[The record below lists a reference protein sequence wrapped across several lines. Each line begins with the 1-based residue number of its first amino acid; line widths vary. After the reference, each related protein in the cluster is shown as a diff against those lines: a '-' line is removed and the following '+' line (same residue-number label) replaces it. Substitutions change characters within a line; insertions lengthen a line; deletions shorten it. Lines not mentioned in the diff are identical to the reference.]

1 MFQPLAVF
9 IGWRY
14 TRSRRRDHFISFI
27 SLLSLLG
34 MILGVA
40 ALIVVMSVMNG
51 FEAEL
56 RGRILALVPH
66 GFIDAPDGRLQD
78 WQALADSFDNSSAS
92 GNETGLVAAAPY
104 IGGSAMLSARGTVR
118 GVQLWAI
125 DEAREQRVSAIGRH
139 VVAGNLGQLGA
150 APFGIAIGDI
160 LARHLGVGIGD
171 SIDAILPKVT
181 VTPMG
186 VFPRQKRFTVVAIFR
201 SGSQLDSSTVFID
214 LRDGQRLYQLGD
226 AVTGLR
232 VAAHDLFA
240 AGPQLQRWNAQ
251 HANAFVVRDWSQTQG
266 SLFQAVKMEKA
277 MVALLLLVIVAIAA
291 FNIVSIL
298 TMMVNDKR
306 ADIAVLRTMGAA
318 PRSVMA
324 VFMVQGAAIGLA
336 GVLTGAVLGVP
347 LALHAGDIAA
357 FFERLVGMQI
367 FDPRVYFV
375 SRIPSVVVPLDVL
388 AVCALAW
395 VLSLVAALYPAWRA
409 AHVEPAEALRYE

>member
-1 MFQPLAVF
+1 MFQPLAGF

-66 GFIDAPDGRLQD
+66 GFIDAPDGRLRD
-78 WQALADSFDNSSAS
+78 WQTLADSIGAES
-92 GNETGLVAAAPY
+92 GGGLVAAAPY
-104 IGGSAMLSARGTVR
+104 IGGSAMLAGRGPVR

-125 DEAREQRVSAIGRH
+125 DREREPRVSTIGRH
-139 VVAGNLGQLGA
+139 IVAGGLDELGH
-150 APFGIAIGDI
+150 APFGIVLGDI
-160 LARHLGVGIGD
+160 LARHLGVDVGD
-171 SIDAILPKVT
+171 SVDVILPRVT

-214 LRDGQRLYQLGD
+214 LRDGQRLYQLGE

-232 VAAHDLFA
+232 VAADDLFT
-240 AGPQLQRWNAQ
+240 AGPLLQRWNEQ
-251 HANAFVVRDWSQTQG
+251 HGGAYVVRDWSQTQG
-266 SLFQAVKMEKA
+266 SLFQAVKMEKT
-277 MVALLLLVIVAIAA
+277 MVALLLLVIVGIAA

-306 ADIAVLRTMGAA
+306 SDIAVLRTMGAS
-318 PRSVMA
+318 PRSVMSI
-324 VFMVQGAAIGLA
+324 FMVQGAAIGLG
-336 GVLTGAVLGVP
+336 GVLVGAALGVP
-347 LALHAGDIAA
+347 LALNAGAIAA
-357 FFERLVGMQI
+357 FFEQLAGMQI

-375 SRIPSVVVPLDVL
+375 SRIPSVVIPLDVV
-388 AVCALAW
+388 AVCLLAW
-395 VLSLVAALYPAWRA
+395 LLSLLAALYPAWRA
-409 AHVEPAEALRYE
+409 SHVQPAEALRYE

>member
-66 GFIDAPDGRLQD
+66 GFIDAPDGRLRA
-78 WQALADSFDNSSAS
+78 WQPLADSIGAGES
-92 GNETGLVAAAPY
+92 GLVAAAPY
-104 IGGSAMLSARGTVR
+104 IGGSAMLSTRGTVR

-125 DEAREQRVSAIGRH
+125 DQEREQKVSEIGRH
-139 VVAGNLGQLGA
+139 IVQGHFNQLGE
-150 APFGIAIGDI
+150 APFGIVIGDI
-160 LARHLGVGIGD
+160 LARHLGVGVGD

-186 VFPRQKRFTVVAIFR
+186 VFPRQKRFTVLAIFR
-201 SGSQLDSSTVFID
+201 SGSQLDSSTAFID

-232 VAAHDLFA
+232 VAARDLFA
-240 AGPQLQRWNAQ
+240 AGPLLQRWNAQ
-251 HANAFVVRDWSQTQG
+251 HGDTFVVRDWSQTQG

-336 GVLTGAVLGVP
+336 GVLTGAALGVP

-357 FFERLVGMQI
+357 FFERLAGMQI

-375 SRIPSVVVPLDVL
+375 SRIPSVVVPMDVV

-395 VLSLVAALYPAWRA
+395 LLSLVAALYPAWRA

>member
-1 MFQPLAVF
+1 MFQPLAGF

-14 TRSRRRDHFISFI
+14 TRSRRRDNFISFI

-34 MILGVA
+34 MVLGVA

-66 GFIDAPDGRLQD
+66 GFIDAPDGRMEN
-78 WQALADSFDNSSAS
+78 WQALADSIGTQGSK
-92 GNETGLVAAAPY
+92 GLVAAAPY
-104 IGGSAMLSARGTVR
+104 IGGSAMLATRGPVR
-118 GVQLWAI
+118 GVQLWAV
-125 DEAREQRVSAIGRH
+125 DNVREQRVSSIGRH
-139 VVAGNLGQLGA
+139 VVEGRIDDLGR

-160 LARHLGVGIGD
+160 LARQLGVGVGD
-171 SIDAILPKVT
+171 SVDAILPKVT

-186 VFPRQKRFTVVAIFR
+186 VFPRQKRFTVVAIFQ
-201 SGSQLDSSTVFID
+201 SGSQLDSSTAFID

-232 VAAHDLFA
+232 VAASDLFA
-240 AGPQLQRWNAQ
+240 AGPLLRQWNREHGDAY
-251 HANAFVVRDWSQTQG
+251 VVRDWSQTQG
-266 SLFQAVKMEKA
+266 SLFQAVKMEKT
-277 MVALLLLVIVAIAA
+277 MVALLLLVIVGIAA

-306 ADIAVLRTMGAA
+306 SDIAVLRTMGSS
-318 PRSVMA
+318 PRSVMGI
-324 VFMVQGAAIGLA
+324 FMVQGAAIGFA
-336 GVLTGAVLGVP
+336 GVFTGAAIGVP

-357 FFERLVGMQI
+357 FFERLLGVHI

-375 SRIPSVVVPLDVL
+375 SRIPSVLVPLDVF
-388 AVCALAW
+388 AVCVLAW

-409 AHVEPAEALRYE
+409 AHVQPAEALRYE

>member
-66 GFIDAPDGRLQD
+66 GFIDAPDGRLRD
-78 WQALADSFDNSSAS
+78 WAALADSIDQAAGSAA
-92 GNETGLVAAAPY
+92 EPGLVAAAPY
-104 IGGSAMLSARGTVR
+104 IGGSAMLASRGMVR

-125 DEAREQRVSAIGRH
+125 DEARERRVSAINQHVIAGR
-139 VVAGNLGQLGA
+139 LEQLGA
-150 APFGIAIGDI
+150 EPFGIVIGDI
-160 LARHLGVGIGD
+160 LARQLGVGVGG
-171 SIDAILPKVT
+171 SVDAILPKVT

-201 SGSQLDSSTVFID
+201 SGSQLDSSTAFID

-226 AVTGLR
+226 AVGGLR
-232 VAAHDLFA
+232 VAARDLFA
-240 AGPQLQRWNAQ
+240 AGPLLQRWNAE
-251 HANAFVVRDWSQTQG
+251 HAGAFVVRDWSPTQG
-266 SLFQAVKMEKA
+266 RLFQAVKIEKA
-277 MVALLLLVIVAIAA
+277 MVALLLLVIVGIAA
-291 FNIVSIL
+291 FNIVSSL

-336 GVLTGAVLGVP
+336 GVLTGAALGVP

-357 FFERLVGMQI
+357 FFERLAGMQI

-375 SRIPSVVVPLDVL
+375 SRIPSVVVMADVI

-395 VLSLVAALYPAWRA
+395 LLSLVAALYPAWRA
-409 AHVEPAEALRYE
+409 AHIEPAEALRYE

>member
-1 MFQPLAVF
+1 MFQPLAGF

-66 GFIDAPDGRLQD
+66 GFIDARDGRLTD
-78 WQALADSFDNSSAS
+78 WRKLADAIDD
-92 GNETGLVAAAPY
+92 TPGLIAAAPY
-104 IGGSAMLSARGTVR
+104 IGDSAMLATRGPVR

-125 DEAREQRVSAIGRH
+125 DSEYEQRVSQLRQH
-139 VVAGNLGQLGA
+139 VVQGRYEDLAG
-150 APFGIAIGDI
+150 APFGIVIGDI
-160 LARHLGVGIGD
+160 LARHLGVGVGD
-171 SIDAILPKVT
+171 SVEAILPKVT

-201 SGSQLDSSTVFID
+201 SGSQLDSSTAFIN

-232 VAAHDLFA
+232 VAARDLFA
-240 AGPQLQRWNAQ
+240 AGPLLHNWNAQ
-251 HANAFVVRDWSQTQG
+251 HGDNFSVRDWSQTQG
-266 SLFQAVKMEKA
+266 SLFQAVKMEKT
-277 MVALLLLVIVAIAA
+277 MVALLLLIIVAIAA

-306 ADIAVLRTMGAA
+306 ADIAVLRTMGAS
-318 PRSVMA
+318 PQSVMA
-324 VFMVQGAAIGLA
+324 IFMVQGAVIGLS
-336 GVLTGAVLGVP
+336 GVLTGAAIGVP
-347 LALHAGDIAA
+347 LALHAGAIAA
-357 FFERLVGMQI
+357 TIEHVIGVQL
-367 FDPRVYFV
+367 FDPRVYFI
-375 SRIPSVVVPLDVL
+375 SRIPSVVVPFDVL
-388 AVCALAW
+388 TVCLLAW
-395 VLSLVAALYPAWRA
+395 GLSLIAALYPAWRA

>member
-1 MFQPLAVF
+1 MFQPLAGF

-66 GFIDAPDGRLQD
+66 GFIDGPEGRLQD
-78 WQALADSFDNSSAS
+78 WRPLADSIGDAD
-92 GNETGLVAAAPY
+92 GLVAAAPY
-104 IGGSAMLSARGTVR
+104 IGGSAMLAGRGPVR

-125 DEAREQRVSAIGRH
+125 DPEREQRVSSIGRQ
-139 VVAGNLGQLGA
+139 VATGRLDDLGRV
-150 APFGIAIGDI
+150 PFGIVIGDI
-160 LARHLGVGIGD
+160 LARHLGVDIGD
-171 SIDAILPKVT
+171 SVDAILPKVT

-201 SGSQLDSSTVFID
+201 SGSQLDSSTAFVD
-214 LRDGQRLYQLGD
+214 LRDGQRLYQMGD

-232 VAAHDLFA
+232 VAARDLFA
-240 AGPQLQRWNAQ
+240 AGPLLQRWNAQ
-251 HANAFVVRDWSQTQG
+251 HGGAYAVRDWSQTQG

-277 MVALLLLVIVAIAA
+277 MVALLLMVIVGIAA

-306 ADIAVLRTMGAA
+306 SDIAVLRTMGAS
-318 PRSVMA
+318 PRSVMS

-336 GVLTGAVLGVP
+336 GVLTGAALGVP

-357 FFERLVGMQI
+357 FFERLAGVQI

-375 SRIPSVVVPLDVL
+375 SRIPSVVVPLDVVS
-388 AVCALAW
+388 VCLLAW
-395 VLSLVAALYPAWRA
+395 LLSLVAALYPAWRA
-409 AHVEPAEALRYE
+409 SHVAPAEALRYE

>member
-1 MFQPLAVF
+1 MFQPLAGF

-66 GFIDAPDGRLQD
+66 GFIDARDGRLEN
-78 WQALADSFDNSSAS
+78 WQELADSVSH
-92 GNETGLVAAAPY
+92 TPGLIAAAPY
-104 IGGSAMLSARGTVR
+104 IGGSAMLATRGPVR

-125 DEAREQRVSAIGRH
+125 DPAYEQRVSSIQRH
-139 VVAGNLGQLGA
+139 VTEGRFEDLASA
-150 APFGIAIGDI
+150 SFGIVVGDI
-160 LARHLGVGIGD
+160 LARQLGVGVGD
-171 SIDAILPKVT
+171 SVEAILPKVT

-186 VFPRQKRFTVVAIFR
+186 VFPRQKRFTVLAIFR
-201 SGSQLDSSTVFID
+201 SGSQLDGSTAFIN
-214 LRDGQRLYQLGD
+214 LRDGQRLYQLGS

-232 VAAHDLFA
+232 VAAQDLFA
-240 AGPQLQRWNAQ
+240 AGPLLRQWNAQ
-251 HANAFVVRDWSQTQG
+251 HGDRFAVHDWSQTQG

-277 MVALLLLVIVAIAA
+277 MVALLLLIIVAIAA

-306 ADIAVLRTMGAA
+306 ADIAVLRTMGAS
-318 PRSVMA
+318 PGSVMRI
-324 VFMVQGAAIGLA
+324 FMVQGAVIGLS
-336 GVLTGAVLGVP
+336 GVLTGAALGVP
-347 LALHAGDIAA
+347 LALKAGAIAA
-357 FFERLVGMQI
+357 LFEQLLGMHI

-375 SRIPSVVVPLDVL
+375 SRIPSVVVPVDVL
-388 AVCALAW
+388 AVCVLAW
-395 VLSLVAALYPAWRA
+395 ILSLLAALYPAWRA
-409 AHVEPAEALRYE
+409 AHIEPAEALRYE